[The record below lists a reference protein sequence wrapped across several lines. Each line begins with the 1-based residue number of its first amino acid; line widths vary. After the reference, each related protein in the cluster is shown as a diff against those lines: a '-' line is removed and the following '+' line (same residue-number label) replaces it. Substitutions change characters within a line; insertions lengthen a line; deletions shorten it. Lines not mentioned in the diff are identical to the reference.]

1 MAAVAAASAAVVH
14 QEVGNSMK
22 SKEFF
27 SEVENGEIT
36 RTIQEVE
43 LQTSGEVAV
52 MVVEQSD
59 SYPESRILAGVIMG
73 SLLALGVTDFLLDDS
88 LWKFLPLAAIFSL
101 LIAWLTDYL
110 PLVKRFFV
118 PGTRL
123 EEMVREQAVQGF
135 FEQGLYKTRDATG
148 VLFFISLF
156 ERRVWV
162 LADQGINEKI
172 SQESLQAHAA
182 DIATGIR
189 DGRAAE
195 ALCREIRGVGKVL
208 AQHFPVRDDD
218 INELPD
224 QVMHG

>member
-1 MAAVAAASAAVVH
+1 MKSETFFSAA
-14 QEVGNSMK
+14 
-22 SKEFF
+22 
-27 SEVENGEIT
+27 ENAEIT

-52 MVVEQSD
+52 MVVGQSD
-59 SYPESRILAGVIMG
+59 SYPESRILAGVIIG
-73 SLLALGVTDFLLDDS
+73 CFLALGVTDLLLDDS
-88 LWKFLPLAAIFSL
+88 LWGFLPLAATFSL
-101 LIAWLTDYL
+101 FIARLTDYL

-118 PGTRL
+118 PGVRL

-135 FEQGLYKTRDATG
+135 FQQGLYKTREATG

-172 SQESLQAHAA
+172 SQESLQTYAA
-182 DIATGIR
+182 DIAKGIKE
-189 DGRAAE
+189 GRAAE
-195 ALCREIRGVGKVL
+195 ALCQEIRRAGTVL
-208 AQHFPVRDDD
+208 AEHFPVRDDD

>member
-1 MAAVAAASAAVVH
+1 MKSETFFSAA
-14 QEVGNSMK
+14 
-22 SKEFF
+22 
-27 SEVENGEIT
+27 ENEEIT

-52 MVVEQSD
+52 MVVGQSD
-59 SYPESRILAGVIMG
+59 SYPESRILAGVIIG
-73 SLLALGVTDFLLDDS
+73 CLLSLGVTDLLLDDS
-88 LWKFLPLAAIFSL
+88 LWGFLPLAATFSL
-101 LIAWLTDYL
+101 FIARLTDYL

-118 PGTRL
+118 PGVRL

-135 FEQGLYKTRDATG
+135 FQQGLYKTREATG

-172 SQESLQAHAA
+172 SQESLQTYAA
-182 DIATGIR
+182 DIAKGIKE
-189 DGRAAE
+189 GRAAE
-195 ALCREIRGVGKVL
+195 ALCQEIRRAGTVL
-208 AQHFPVRDDD
+208 AEHFPVRDDD

>member
-1 MAAVAAASAAVVH
+1 MKSETFFSAA
-14 QEVGNSMK
+14 
-22 SKEFF
+22 
-27 SEVENGEIT
+27 ENEEIT

-59 SYPESRILAGVIMG
+59 SYPESRILAGVIIG
-73 SLLALGVTDFLLDDS
+73 CLLALGVTDFLLDDS
-88 LWKFLPLAAIFSL
+88 LWGFLPLAATFSL
-101 LIAWLTDYL
+101 LITRLADYL
-110 PLVKRFFV
+110 PPVKRFFV
-118 PGTRL
+118 PAARL

-135 FEQGLYKTRDATG
+135 FQQGLYKTREATG

-172 SQESLQAHAA
+172 SQESLQAYAA
-182 DIATGIR
+182 DIAKGIKE
-189 DGRAAE
+189 GRSAE
-195 ALCREIRGVGKVL
+195 ALCLEIRRAGKVL

>member
-1 MAAVAAASAAVVH
+1 MESETFFSAA
-14 QEVGNSMK
+14 
-22 SKEFF
+22 
-27 SEVENGEIT
+27 ENEEIT

-52 MVVEQSD
+52 MVVKQSD
-59 SYPESRILAGVIMG
+59 SYPESRILAGVIIG
-73 SLLALGVTDFLLDDS
+73 CLLALGVTDFLLDDS
-88 LWKFLPLAAIFSL
+88 LWGFLPLAATFSL
-101 LIAWLTDYL
+101 LITRLTDSL
-110 PLVKRFFV
+110 PPVKRFFIPAV
-118 PGTRL
+118 RL

-135 FEQGLYKTRDATG
+135 FQQGLYKTREATG

-172 SQESLQAHAA
+172 SQESLQAYAA
-182 DIATGIR
+182 DIAKGIKE
-189 DGRAAE
+189 GRAAE
-195 ALCREIRGVGKVL
+195 ALCQEIRRAGKVL

>member
-1 MAAVAAASAAVVH
+1 MKSETFFSAA
-14 QEVGNSMK
+14 
-22 SKEFF
+22 
-27 SEVENGEIT
+27 ENAEIT

-43 LQTSGEVAV
+43 LHTSGEVAV

-59 SYPESRILAGVIMG
+59 TYPESRILAGVIIG
-73 SLLALGVTDFLLDDS
+73 SLLALGVTDFLLHDS
-88 LWKFLPLAAIFSL
+88 LWGFLPLAATFSL
-101 LIAWLTDYL
+101 LIARLTDYL
-110 PLVKRFFV
+110 PPVKRFFIS
-118 PGTRL
+118 GARL
-123 EEMVREQAVQGF
+123 EEMVREQAVQEF
-135 FEQGLYKTRDATG
+135 FKQGLYKTRDATG

-172 SQESLQAHAA
+172 SQERLQAYAA

-195 ALCREIRGVGKVL
+195 ALCREIRRVGKVL
-208 AQHFPVRDDD
+208 EQHFPVRDDD

>member
-1 MAAVAAASAAVVH
+1 MKSETFFSAAEH
-14 QEVGNSMK
+14 A
-22 SKEFF
+22 
-27 SEVENGEIT
+27 EIT

-59 SYPESRILAGVIMG
+59 SYPESRILAGVLTG
-73 SLLALGVTDFLLDDS
+73 SLLALGITDLLLDDS
-88 LWKFLPLAAIFSL
+88 LWGFLPLAAMFSL
-101 LIAWLTDYL
+101 LTTWLTGYF
-110 PLVKRFFV
+110 PLVKRFFI
-118 PGTRL
+118 PAARL
-123 EEMVREQAVQGF
+123 EEMVREQAVQAF
-135 FEQGLYKTRDATG
+135 FKQGLYKTRDATG

-172 SQESLQAHAA
+172 SPESLQAHAA
-182 DIATGIR
+182 DIASGIKE
-189 DGRAAE
+189 GRAAE
-195 ALCREIRGVGKVL
+195 VLCLEIRGIGKVL
-208 AQHFPVRDDD
+208 AEHFPVREDD